1 MSGSQRSQ
9 RVGDQIQMELAEIL
23 RRRLKDP
30 LPGFVTVTG
39 VSVSPDLRHA
49 TVFVSA
55 LSEGDLETALKKLS
69 RARGFLR
76 TELGHRLRLRLV
88 PELSFRPDHSAE
100 EGLRIQEL
108 LNRIREEEG
117 HSRED
122 EA

>member
-1 MSGSQRSQ
+1 
-9 RVGDQIQMELAEIL
+9 MELAEIL

-30 LPGFVTVTG
+30 LPGFVTVTA
-39 VSVSPDLRHA
+39 VSVSPDLHHA

-55 LSEGDLETALKKLS
+55 LSEGDLETALKKLL

-108 LNRIREEEG
+108 LNRIHDEERRRGE
-117 HSRED
+117 ED
-122 EA
+122 G